1 MYSRACSQLLLGR
14 GDWTLNRSMDNIT
27 EAGSIL
33 SHDASTCRFTTESIS
48 QSTCPASWA
57 INPYR

>member
-27 EAGSIL
+27 EALYFPTMPPLAGSVNGEHFAKHVPCFL
-33 SHDASTCRFTTESIS
+33 GD
-48 QSTCPASWA
+48 QSV
-57 INPYR
+57 

>member
-33 SHDASTCRFTTESIS
+33 SHDASSCRFNGEHFAKHVPCFLD
-48 QSTCPASWA
+48 QSA
-57 INPYR
+57 